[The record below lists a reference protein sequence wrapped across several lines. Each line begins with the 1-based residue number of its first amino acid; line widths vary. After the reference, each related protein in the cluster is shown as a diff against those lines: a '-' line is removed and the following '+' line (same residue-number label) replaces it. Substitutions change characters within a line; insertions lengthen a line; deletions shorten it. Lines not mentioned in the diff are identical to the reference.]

1 MAFLVRNSTVIKK
14 CKLFQNLY
22 HKVVSLSQTSFTIT
36 HSTTNKTNM
45 FQYRHIPAHGSG
57 SFFILNT
64 KSGVFERI
72 DVSRKRITTSKK
84 IQTTTTMITLYSVN
98 VEI

>member
-1 MAFLVRNSTVIKK
+1 
-14 CKLFQNLY
+14 
-22 HKVVSLSQTSFTIT
+22 
-36 HSTTNKTNM
+36 M
-45 FQYRHIPAHGSG
+45 FQYRHIPAHRSG